1 MSSHAISTATA
12 ADTLIGLSGT
22 ENLGSTLSRQ
32 VKPVN
37 KPEYRLTF
45 NMAPESQTKEAWEIW
60 GYVDTDQKTWARG
73 SAMTGIKWE
82 VTGGWLDKKAPCRR
96 RPPPS
101 RLIPKDKI
109 AIIFYIPL
117 KNKEEWEEYIST
129 YKDGG
134 LISRIKKYPN
144 SPCKSYVLIGREYQ
158 GGDGEIIDLIHD
170 MSEKF

>member
-1 MSSHAISTATA
+1 MSSHDISTATA
-12 ADTLIGLSGT
+12 ADTLIGLSGN
-22 ENLGSTLSRQ
+22 ENLGGTRSHHSHL

-37 KPEYRLTF
+37 KPEFRLEF
-45 NMAPESQTKEAWEIW
+45 NMAPGSQTKEGW

-73 SAMTGIKWE
+73 SGMTGIKWE
-82 VTGGWLDKKAPCRR
+82 VTGGGLDKKGGV
-96 RPPPS
+96 
-101 RLIPKDKI
+101 IPKDKI

-129 YKDGG
+129 YKGGG

-144 SPCKSYVLIGREYQ
+144 SQCKSYILIGREYQ